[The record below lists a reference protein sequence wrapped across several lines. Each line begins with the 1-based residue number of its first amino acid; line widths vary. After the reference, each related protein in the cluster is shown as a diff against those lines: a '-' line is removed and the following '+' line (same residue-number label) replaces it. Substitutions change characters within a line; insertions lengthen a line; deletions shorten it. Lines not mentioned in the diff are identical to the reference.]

1 MKGRLKDMQ
10 VKERVQKL
18 QDLMKQNGIDAYI
31 IPSGDAHQSEYV
43 APHWDSRKWITG
55 FTGSAG
61 TAVITLENENGL
73 WTDGR
78 YFIQAEKQLEGSTI
92 DLYKMGQPS
101 VPTIVEW
108 LKKNLKDGATI
119 GFDGKVVSK
128 SFYDNLDKAL
138 CSKEIKYNLEHD
150 LIDKIW
156 EDRPEIPMNDF
167 YSLDVKFAGKSITQK
182 LNEVREHMKAE
193 STTHFVLSSLDDIAW
208 LFNIRGTDVPCN
220 PVIISYAVISMDE
233 SILFVDSKKVTIDI
247 KAELEKDGI
256 SIKEYNELDKYLN
269 ELNSKNVVTYDP
281 LKTNMWIINSLDAD
295 VKKSEEQNYT
305 TKLKAVKN
313 DVELQ
318 NMRESHITDGIAM
331 VKFLHWLDTNL
342 GKEKITE
349 ISASEKLAQLRSEG
363 ENFKGLSFGTIA
375 GYKEHAA
382 MMHYS
387 STPETDV
394 ELQKEGM
401 FLVDS
406 GGQYLGGTTDITRT
420 MVLGNLTPEEKR
432 DFTLVLKGVID
443 LSMAKFLYGCTGTNL
458 DVLARGPLWQYG
470 IDYKCGT
477 GHGVGFFLNVHEGP
491 HGIRNN
497 YVSAV
502 LEEGMNVT
510 NEPGVYKQGRH
521 GIRIEN
527 ILVVRKD
534 EETESGQFMNF
545 ETITFCPIDLDGIV
559 VEMLTTEERAWLNNY
574 HKEVYEKLSPSLNEE
589 QRAWLKYNTRAI

>member
-1 MKGRLKDMQ
+1 MQ

-18 QDLMKQNGIDAYI
+18 QELMKQNGIDAYI
-31 IPSGDAHQSEYV
+31 IPSSDAHQSEYV
-43 APHWDSRKWITG
+43 AAHWGSRKWITG

-61 TAVITLENENGL
+61 TAVVTLENGNGL

-78 YFIQAEKQLEGSTI
+78 YFIQAEKQLEDSSI
-92 DLYKMGQPS
+92 ELYKMGQPS
-101 VPTIVEW
+101 VPTIAEW

-128 SFYDNLDKAL
+128 SFYDSLDKAL
-138 CSKEIKYNLEHD
+138 CSKEIKYNLEND
-150 LIDKIW
+150 LIGQIW
-156 EDRPEIPMNDF
+156 NDRPEIPMDNF
-167 YSLDVKFAGKSITQK
+167 YSLDVKFAGKCRVEK

-193 STTHFVLSSLDDIAW
+193 SITHFVLSSLDDIAW
-208 LFNIRGTDVPCN
+208 LFNIRGNDVPNN
-220 PVIISYAVISMDE
+220 PVIISYALISMDE
-233 SILFVDSKKVTIDI
+233 AILFVDFKKLTDNI
-247 KAELEKDGI
+247 KSELVKDGI
-256 SIKEYNELDKYLN
+256 SIKEYDELGKCLKA
-269 ELNSKNVVTYDP
+269 LNSKNVVSYDP
-281 LKTNMWIINSLDAD
+281 AKTNMWIVNSLSSD

-318 NMRESHITDGIAM
+318 NMRDSHVTDGVAM

-349 ISASEKLAQLRSEG
+349 ISASDRLAQFRAEG

-387 STPETDV
+387 STTETDV
-394 ELQKEGM
+394 ELLKEGM

-420 MVLGNLTPEEKR
+420 IVLGDLTSEQKR
-432 DFTLVLKGVID
+432 DFTLVLKGFIG
-443 LSMAKFLYGCTGTNL
+443 LSRAKFLYGCTGTNL
-458 DVLARGPLWQYG
+458 DILARGPLWQYG

-477 GHGVGFFLNVHEGP
+477 GHGIGFFLNVHEGP
-491 HGIRNN
+491 HAIRNN
-497 YVSAV
+497 YVPAI
-502 LEEGMNVT
+502 LEEGMVMS
-510 NEPGVYKQGRH
+510 NEPGVYKEGRH

-527 ILVVRKD
+527 LIVVRKD
-534 EETESGQFMNF
+534 EETESGQFMSF
-545 ETITFCPIDLDGIV
+545 ETITFCPIDLNGVIV
-559 VEMLTTEERAWLNNY
+559 DMLSPEERAWLNSY
-574 HKEVYEKLSPSLNEE
+574 HCEVYEKLSPSLNEE

>member
-1 MKGRLKDMQ
+1 MQ
-10 VKERVQKL
+10 VKQRVQKL
-18 QDLMKQNGIDAYI
+18 QELMKQNGIDAYI
-31 IPSGDAHQSEYV
+31 VPSGDAHQSEYV
-43 APHWDSRKWITG
+43 APHWTSRKWITG

-61 TAVITLENENGL
+61 TAVITLDNGNGL

-78 YFIQAEKQLEGSTI
+78 YFIQAEKQLEGSGI
-92 DLYKMGQPS
+92 DLYKIGQPS
-101 VPTIVEW
+101 VPTIEQW

-128 SFYDNLDKAL
+128 SFYDSLDKAL
-138 CSKEIKYNLEHD
+138 CYKEINYKLDAD
-150 LIDKIW
+150 LIDELW
-156 EDRPEIPMNDF
+156 DDRPSIPMDSF
-167 YSLDVKFAGKSITQK
+167 YSLDVKYAGKSRVEKI
-182 LNEVREHMKAE
+182 NEVRAHMKDE
-193 STTHFVLSSLDDIAW
+193 SITHFILSSLDDIAW
-208 LFNIRGTDVPCN
+208 LFNIRGNDVPCN
-220 PVIISYAVISMDE
+220 PVIISYAAISMDE
-233 SILFVDSKKVTIDI
+233 AILFVDSKKVTKEI
-247 KAELEKDGI
+247 KSELENDGI
-256 SIKEYNELDKYLN
+256 IIKEYSELDKYLRS
-269 ELNSKNVVTYDP
+269 LDSKNVVSYDP
-281 LKTNMWIINSLDAD
+281 IKTNMWIINSLNKD
-295 VKKSEEQNYT
+295 VKISEEQNYT
-305 TKLKAVKN
+305 TKIKAIKN

-318 NMRESHITDGIAM
+318 NMRKSHITDGVAM

-349 ISASEKLAQLRSEG
+349 ISASDKLAQFRSEG
-363 ENFKGLSFGTIA
+363 ENFKGLSFTTIA

-401 FLVDS
+401 LLVDS

-420 MVLGNLTPEEKR
+420 IVLGSLTEEEKR
-432 DFTLVLKGVID
+432 DFTLVLKGFIN

-458 DVLARGPLWQYG
+458 DVLARGPLWKYG

-497 YVSAV
+497 YVPAI

-510 NEPGVYKQGRH
+510 NEPGVYKEGRH
-521 GIRIEN
+521 GIRTEN

-534 EETESGQFMNF
+534 EATDSGQFMSF
-545 ETITFCPIDLDGIV
+545 ETITFCPIDLEGV
-559 VEMLTTEERAWLNNY
+559 VVDMLSSEEREWLNNY
-574 HKEVYEKLSPSLNEE
+574 HKEVYEKLSPSLDEE
-589 QRAWLKYNTRAI
+589 LKEWLKYETRAI

>member
-1 MKGRLKDMQ
+1 MQ

-18 QDLMKQNGIDAYI
+18 QELMKQNGIDAYI
-31 IPSGDAHQSEYV
+31 IPSSDAHQSEYV
-43 APHWDSRKWITG
+43 AAHWGSRKWITG

-61 TAVITLENENGL
+61 TAVITLESGNGL

-78 YFIQAEKQLEGSTI
+78 YFIQAEKQLEDSSI
-92 DLYKMGQPS
+92 DLYKIGQPS
-101 VPTIVEW
+101 VPTIAEW

-119 GFDGKVVSK
+119 GFDGKVISK
-128 SFYDNLDKAL
+128 SFYDSLDNAL
-138 CSKEIKYNLEHD
+138 CLKEIKYNLEND
-150 LIDKIW
+150 LIGQIW
-156 EDRPEIPMNDF
+156 DDRPEIPMDNF
-167 YSLDVKFAGKSITQK
+167 YSLDVKFAGKCRVEK

-193 STTHFVLSSLDDIAW
+193 FITHFVLSSLDDIAW
-208 LFNIRGTDVPCN
+208 LFNIRGNDVPNN
-220 PVIISYAVISMDE
+220 PVIISYALISMDE
-233 SILFVDSKKVTIDI
+233 AILFVDFKKLTDDI
-247 KAELEKDGI
+247 KSELVKDGI
-256 SIKEYNELDKYLN
+256 SIKEYDELDKCLKA
-269 ELNSKNVVTYDP
+269 LNSKNVVSYDP
-281 LKTNMWIINSLDAD
+281 TKTNMWIINSLSSD

-318 NMRESHITDGIAM
+318 NMRYSHVTDGVAM

-349 ISASEKLAQLRSEG
+349 ISASDRLAQFRAEG

-394 ELQKEGM
+394 ELLKEGM

-420 MVLGNLTPEEKR
+420 VVLGDLTSEQKR
-432 DFTLVLKGVID
+432 DFTLVLKGFIN
-443 LSMAKFLYGCTGTNL
+443 LSKSKFLYGCTGTNL
-458 DVLARGPLWQYG
+458 DILARGPLWQYG

-477 GHGVGFFLNVHEGP
+477 GHGIGFFLNVHEGP
-491 HGIRNN
+491 HAIRNN
-497 YVSAV
+497 YVPAI
-502 LEEGMNVT
+502 LEEGMVMS
-510 NEPGVYKQGRH
+510 NEPGVYKEGRH

-527 ILVVRKD
+527 LIVVRKD
-534 EETESGQFMNF
+534 EETESGQFMSF
-545 ETITFCPIDLDGIV
+545 ETITFCPIDLNGIIV
-559 VEMLTTEERAWLNNY
+559 DMLSPEERAWLNSY
-574 HKEVYEKLSPSLNEE
+574 HSEVYEKLSPSLNEE